1 MPLALG
7 SNDVSVRLGGV
18 TPVAVYLG
26 QAQVWPSAIGR
37 TLYFYGSVDSN
48 WGNLGN
54 WYEDAVAAVPASS
67 LPTPADSVIAAADIM
82 SRSPSSSNALIANF
96 TMLDPSNDGYQLDIS
111 LNVTGIA
118 IFQGSSVLSTD
129 IDGNTV
135 FNNSSTNSNTGTVYG
150 NATFN
155 DGSFNLGV
163 IEGNATFND
172 FSSHLGVVNGD
183 ATLND
188 SSTNNGLVTGTITDN
203 R

>member
-18 TPVAVYLG
+18 TPAAVYLG
-26 QAQVWPSAIGR
+26 QAQVWPSTLGR

-54 WYEDAVAAVPASS
+54 WYEDAAGLVPASS
-67 LPTPADSVIAAADIM
+67 LPTPADSVIASADIL
-82 SRSPSSSNALIANF
+82 STPAGINRLVANF
-96 TMLDPSNDGYQLDIS
+96 TMLDPSNDGYQLDIG
-111 LNVTGIA
+111 LDVTGIA
-118 IFQGSSVLSTD
+118 IFTGSST
-129 IDGNTV
+129 NTEELTATAV
-135 FNNSSTNSNTGTVYG
+135 FNNDSTNGGVVFG

-155 DGSFNLGV
+155 DGSFNLGA

-188 SSTNNGLVTGTITDN
+188 SSTNNGLVSGTITDN